1 MFKGPFRSN
10 EFFVQGAI
18 LSRGATLFKDQI
30 QEQSH
35 SVQGAIQF
43 CLKGI
48 AILVK
53 GQVCEGPKG
62 QSRLRGDCV

>member
-1 MFKGPFRSN
+1 MFKGPFRST
-10 EFFVQGAI
+10 EFVVQGVI
-18 LSRGATLFKDQI
+18 LSIGATLFKDQI
-30 QEQSH
+30 KGQYH
-35 SVQGAIQF
+35 SVQGAIQL

-53 GQVCEGPKG
+53 GQVFEGTKG